1 MRKINI
7 IFDSE
12 IFELMTYTDSILY
25 TDIFTYLPDTSKI
38 DTLPFYIEKKTEVIL
53 PVVEKKTFLGDWS
66 VILIILMLTI
76 LASVRVTSEKYL
88 YHLFQSIFN
97 AQTASRLFR
106 ERIITVLHPAV
117 RLEILFYLSTGLFIL
132 QIEKYYLR
140 SITVPEILL
149 SLLNSTVAFIFINAK
164 YFMYVLNG
172 FLFKVQMEVSEYI
185 FYSKSGNKIMG
196 LFLFPIAVLL
206 FFSDGI
212 WYEILLISG
221 LLTVIFFSGNSLFKG
236 IRIIAQKDYSI
247 YYLILYLCTLE
258 ILPFLIVWRI
268 LWRM

>member
-25 TDIFTYLPDTSKI
+25 ADIFTYLPDYSKI
-38 DTLPFYIEKKTEVIL
+38 DTLPLYIERQPEVIL
-53 PVVEKKTFLGDWS
+53 PVVEKKAFLGDWS
-66 VILIILMLTI
+66 VILIIIMLSI
-76 LASVRVTSEKYL
+76 IASVKVTSEKYL
-88 YHLFQSIFN
+88 YHLFYSIFN

-106 ERIITVLHPAV
+106 ERVVNILHPAV

-132 QIEKYYLR
+132 QIEKYYLG
-140 SITVPEILL
+140 SKNVSEIVFFI
-149 SLLNSTVAFIFINAK
+149 LNSLVVFIYVNAK
-164 YFMYVLNG
+164 YLLYVLNG
-172 FLFKVQMEVSEYI
+172 FLFKVQMEVSEYV

-212 WYEILLISG
+212 WHEFLLLSG
-221 LLTVIFFSGNSLFKG
+221 LFTIIFFSGISLFKG
-236 IRIIAQKDYSI
+236 IKIIAQKDFSI
-247 YYLILYLCTLE
+247 YYMIIYLCTLE
-258 ILPFLIVWRI
+258 ILPLLIVWRI
-268 LWRM
+268 LRRM